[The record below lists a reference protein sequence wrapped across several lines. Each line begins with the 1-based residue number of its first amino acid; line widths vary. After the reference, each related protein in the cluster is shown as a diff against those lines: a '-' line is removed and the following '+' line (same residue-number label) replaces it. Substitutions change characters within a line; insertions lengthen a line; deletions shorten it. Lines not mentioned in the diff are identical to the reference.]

1 VRFKNDNF
9 SIGSKGIK
17 QITTGKLISVV
28 NPKDFVKG
36 QQIGIGSSGSVYSAT
51 YKPNGMT
58 VAIKSI
64 NIYDKSKRKQ
74 FKNDLKVL
82 FENNCKHLVT
92 FYGAFFEEGSVKL
105 VLEFMNLGSLDKI
118 ISKIKSKTQ
127 PCTPENVLRKITKD
141 VKIFKSFIQSDIR
154 RIILSAQKTSNT

>member
-1 VRFKNDNF
+1 
-9 SIGSKGIK
+9 
-17 QITTGKLISVV
+17 
-28 NPKDFVKG
+28 
-36 QQIGIGSSGSVYSAT
+36 
-51 YKPNGMT
+51 MT

-82 FENNCKHLVT
+82 FENNCRHLVN

-118 ISKIKSKTQ
+118 ISKIKSKTV

-141 VKIFKSFIQSDIR
+141 VKFK
-154 RIILSAQKTSNT
+154 